1 MLSNNKLYN
10 RSPHRVN
17 IYGILFI
24 RSSITTGKDY
34 KLSNKSKR
42 LKIQASLFPLAMII
56 MEATG
61 IYYDNTFIQYI
72 LLSLHIP
79 NLILSLL
86 NSTNYL
92 QKMQTFQ
99 KIFGTPEQDSVS
111 CSLAVIKRLV
121 IKKR

>member
-34 KLSNKSKR
+34 KLSNTSKR
-42 LKIQASLFPLAMII
+42 LKIQASLFLMAVII
-56 MEATG
+56 MEAIG
-61 IYYDNTFIQYI
+61 IYYDDIFMQYF

-92 QKMQTFQ
+92 QKMKIIQ

-111 CSLAVIKRLV
+111 CSLAVI
-121 IKKR
+121 